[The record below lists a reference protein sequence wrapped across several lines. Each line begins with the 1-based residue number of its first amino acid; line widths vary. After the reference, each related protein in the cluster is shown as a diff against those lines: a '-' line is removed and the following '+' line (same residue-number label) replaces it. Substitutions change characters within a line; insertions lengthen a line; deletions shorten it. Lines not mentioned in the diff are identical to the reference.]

1 MRLTRMKAI
10 VFSAVIALL
19 SVSLLVLGTF
29 ALFSDSSES
38 NVHLQAASL
47 EARLYRTSLSG
58 NRLGEDGTLKPFE
71 ESRRVDLE
79 KEDSAI
85 FSLENVVPGV
95 EQTAVL
101 SIENHGGVAFDY
113 SVSVVNVAAESAADK
128 ALAQQLKITVS
139 PAEGEPEVF
148 YLNEYEEKGQ
158 NLKLGTLAA
167 DESVTKAEF
176 SVKVEFVSGET
187 IDNSAMNGKA
197 VFDLRVDAVQS
208 AAQ

>member
-1 MRLTRMKAI
+1 
-10 VFSAVIALL
+10 
-19 SVSLLVLGTF
+19 
-29 ALFSDSSES
+29 
-38 NVHLQAASL
+38 
-47 EARLYRTSLSG
+47 
-58 NRLGEDGTLKPFE
+58 
-71 ESRRVDLE
+71 
-79 KEDSAI
+79 
-85 FSLENVVPGV
+85 
-95 EQTAVL
+95 VL

-128 ALAQQLKITVS
+128 ALAQQLKIIVS

>member
-38 NVHLQAASL
+38 NVYLQAASL

-58 NRLGEDGTLKPFE
+58 NRLEEDGTLKPFE
-71 ESRRVDLE
+71 ESGRVDLE

-113 SVSVVNVAAESAADK
+113 CVSVVNVAAESAADK

-167 DESVTKAEF
+167 GESVTKAEF